1 VSVIIAL
8 ITARPLLGKSDQ
20 AFQFIQ
26 EFSGFF
32 TPGITVIFMLGLF
45 WKRANEAGAIAA
57 AVASVVLSYVF
68 KMAIPDFPF
77 MNRMGLVFLISLAL
91 AVVISL
97 VVKAR
102 GDANR
107 VTMEGVSFRTPTVFN
122 IAALGIILILI
133 ALYAT
138 WW

>member
-1 VSVIIAL
+1 MPHGRDAP
-8 ITARPLLGKSDQ
+8 TAARPLLGNSDQ

-32 TPGITVIFMLGLF
+32 TPGITVILLLGLF
-45 WKRANEAGAIAA
+45 WKPTEAGAIVAA
-57 AVASVVLSYVF
+57 ITSVLLSYIL
-68 KMAIPDFPF
+68 KSSSQW
-77 MNRMGLVFLISLAL
+77 RSRCW
-91 AVVISL
+91 
-97 VVKAR
+97 VKGR

-107 VTMEGVSFRTPTVFN
+107 VTMEGVSFRTTNAFN
-122 IAALGIILILI
+122 ICSIGVVLILI